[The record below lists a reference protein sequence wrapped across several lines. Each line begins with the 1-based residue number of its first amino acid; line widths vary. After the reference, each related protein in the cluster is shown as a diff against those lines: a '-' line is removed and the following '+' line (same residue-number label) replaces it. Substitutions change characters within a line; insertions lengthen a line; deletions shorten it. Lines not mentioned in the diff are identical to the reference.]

1 MEEVNLILFIIMTL
15 YDRFL
20 YSEFNVAENYWKKA
34 YGKEPIY
41 NMISFVIYF
50 VLLFIYTPVFSS

>member
-1 MEEVNLILFIIMTL
+1 MTL